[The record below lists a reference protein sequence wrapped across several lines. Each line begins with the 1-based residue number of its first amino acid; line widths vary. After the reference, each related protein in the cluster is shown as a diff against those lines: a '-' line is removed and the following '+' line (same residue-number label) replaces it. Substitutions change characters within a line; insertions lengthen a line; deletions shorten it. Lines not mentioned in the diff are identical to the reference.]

1 MLCFIDPARSQKPT
15 KGSIWRGPL
24 QHPPIARANI
34 VETLY
39 ELDIGEMG
47 VLHFGVEPRHPLKF
61 EIPQG
66 CKGAE
71 DSDAG
76 WSDDFVLVHPGLG

>member
-1 MLCFIDPARSQKPT
+1 
-15 KGSIWRGPL
+15 
-24 QHPPIARANI
+24 
-34 VETLY
+34 
-39 ELDIGEMG
+39 MG